1 MARHPGGT
9 AGSAPG
15 TPNPVGFA
23 GRSIDPDPS
32 VPSATLSP
40 APRPSSSPSPSPELR
55 RIRRRI
61 DAIDRRIVTLLSE
74 RAALGLTAG
83 EAKRAAGR
91 RAIRDPEREHAVLAQ
106 IAAANPGPLPDDD
119 LLAIYR
125 RITSATSRLESAAR
139 RSRHPG
145 RQ

>member
-9 AGSAPG
+9 AEPAPG
-15 TPNPVGFA
+15 TPNPVGSA
-23 GRSIDPDPS
+23 GRSTDPDRS
-32 VPSATLSP
+32 GA
-40 APRPSSSPSPSPELR
+40 SPSPSPELR

-91 RAIRDPEREHAVLAQ
+91 RGIRDPERERAVLAQ
-106 IAAANPGPLPDDD
+106 IAAANPGPLPDDE

-125 RITSATSRLESAAR
+125 RITSATRRLESAAR
-139 RSRHPG
+139 RSRHSG

>member
-1 MARHPGGT
+1 MARHPRGTAEPAGGT
-9 AGSAPG
+9 TKPAGL
-15 TPNPVGFA
+15 A
-23 GRSIDPDPS
+23 GRSTDPD
-32 VPSATLSP
+32 
-40 APRPSSSPSPSPELR
+40 RPGPSPSPSPELR

-91 RAIRDPEREHAVLAQ
+91 RAIRDPEREQAVLAQ

-125 RITSATSRLESAAR
+125 RIISATRRVESAAR
-139 RSRHPG
+139 RSKHAG

>member
-1 MARHPGGT
+1 MARHPRGT
-9 AGSAPG
+9 AGSALG
-15 TPNPVGFA
+15 TPNPAGSA
-23 GRSIDPDPS
+23 GRSTDPD
-32 VPSATLSP
+32 
-40 APRPSSSPSPSPELR
+40 RPGPSPSPSPELR

-61 DAIDRRIVTLLSE
+61 DAIDRRIVALLSE
-74 RAALGLTAG
+74 RAALGLTAR

-91 RAIRDPEREHAVLAQ
+91 RAIRDPEREQAVLAQ

-125 RITSATSRLESAAR
+125 RIISATRRVESAAR
-139 RSRHPG
+139 RSRHAG